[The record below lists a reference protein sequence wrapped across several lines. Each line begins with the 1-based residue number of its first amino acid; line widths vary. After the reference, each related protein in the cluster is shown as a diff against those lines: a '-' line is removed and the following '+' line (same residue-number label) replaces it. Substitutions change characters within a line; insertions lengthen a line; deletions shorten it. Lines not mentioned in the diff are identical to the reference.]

1 MHVSVSAF
9 PLLNCEWLIKT
20 VIVYLAVTRYMD
32 NCGNSRANTCV
43 KTRLLGRV
51 VFIRYKANHLR
62 VLWMIHDK
70 RTKRME

>member
-51 VFIRYKANHLR
+51 VFISPRTFSLPGYR
-62 VLWMIHDK
+62 MIHDK
-70 RTKRME
+70 RTERMA